1 MACSTWEAWVPVAS
15 APSVGTQDS
24 ATNLTVQ
31 STANSLGAMGSI
43 RDRASTLGSLQ
54 RITQGSQDVWE
65 AQRSS
70 TGHRLPQISDQN
82 TTWTILRED
91 FYGFLQ
97 KVSLIILLLV
107 SLGMIFQKIMQS
119 GKASKKAE

>member
-1 MACSTWEAWVPVAS
+1 
-15 APSVGTQDS
+15 
-24 ATNLTVQ
+24 
-31 STANSLGAMGSI
+31 MGSI